1 MSRAFVRGIQTT
13 TRTLMQFAGG
23 VRPSDLIS
31 QNGGH
36 GPEWEMAARIV
47 TQAIEKADPRI
58 SVTNIQGARAHFS
71 SKDRADK
78 QMVITIG
85 LSTASGTR
93 VGSVHVHMDGSFK
106 FFPSRIGKEGGYDA
120 NISRARIAGHI
131 NNPEEE
137 IAPETKDEKQ
147 GGGK

>member
-1 MSRAFVRGIQTT
+1 MSRAFLRGLQTT

-31 QNGGH
+31 QNGGN

-58 SVTNIQGARAHFS
+58 SVANIQ
-71 SKDRADK
+71 ADK

>member
-58 SVTNIQGARAHFS
+58 SVANIQ
-71 SKDRADK
+71 ADK

>member
-58 SVTNIQGARAHFS
+58 SVTNIQ
-71 SKDRADK
+71 ADK